1 MPKIALLNQTGE
13 KVGDITLSDNIFG
26 VENNQQVVFDTVIAE
41 RAAMRQG
48 TQKAKTRAEVRGGG
62 RKPWRQKGT
71 GRARHGSI
79 RSPQWRG
86 GGVVFA
92 PTPRSHAVKVNK
104 KVARLAMRCALSSK
118 VREGALIA
126 LEDLQLENFK
136 TKTLVEVLNNIKAD
150 GKVLII
156 TDGINPNVEIAGRN
170 LPNVL
175 TEQVSHISVYQIL
188 NASSLVITKE
198 AIAKYE
204 EVLK

>member
-13 KVGDITLSDNIFG
+13 KVGDITLSDNIFD
-26 VENNQQVVFDTVIAE
+26 VEGNQQVVFDTVIAE

-71 GRARHGSI
+71 GRARQGSI

-92 PTPRSHAVKVNK
+92 PTPRSHAIKVNK
-104 KVARLAMRCALSSK
+104 KVVKLAMRCALSSK
-118 VREGALIA
+118 VREGAMVA
-126 LEDLQLENFK
+126 LESLHLEDFR
-136 TKTLVEVLNNIKAD
+136 TKLLVEVLNNVKAD
-150 GKVLII
+150 GKILVI
-156 TDGINPNVEIAGRN
+156 TSEVNPNLEIAGRN

-175 TEQVSHISVYQIL
+175 IEQVSHVSVYQML

>member
-1 MPKIALLNQTGE
+1 MPKIVLLNQKGE
-13 KVGDITLSDNIFG
+13 KVGDLNLSEEVFG
-26 VENNQQVVFDTVIAE
+26 VEYNQQVVFDTVIAE

-48 TQKAKTRAEVRGGG
+48 TQKAKTRAEVSGGG

-71 GRARHGSI
+71 GRARQGSI
-79 RSPQWRG
+79 RAPQWRG
-86 GGVVFA
+86 GGVVFP
-92 PTPRSHAVKVNK
+92 PTPRKYVLKVNK
-104 KVARLAMRCALSSK
+104 KVAKLAMRCALSSK

-126 LEDLQLENFK
+126 LDDIQLENFK
-136 TKTLVEVLNNIKAD
+136 TKSLVEVLKNLKVY

-156 TDGINPNVEIAGRN
+156 TNEVNPNLEIAGRN
-170 LPNVL
+170 IPNVL

-188 NASSLVITKE
+188 NASSLVITKD